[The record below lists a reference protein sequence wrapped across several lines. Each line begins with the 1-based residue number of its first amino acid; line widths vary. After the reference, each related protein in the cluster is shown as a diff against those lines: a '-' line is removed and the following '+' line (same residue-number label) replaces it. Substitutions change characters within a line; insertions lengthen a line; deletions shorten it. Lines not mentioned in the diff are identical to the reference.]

1 MANAIY
7 NGLNYTTKEINRNFK
22 IKVTGIVDGK
32 KVNTLVGVRG
42 LIAYVGDVKLVNRLL
57 GRAFDSMNDV
67 EVCKL
72 RRGIRISF
80 YYC

>member
-1 MANAIY
+1 M
-7 NGLNYTTKEINRNFK
+7 TTTLAYKTREINRNFK
-22 IKVTGIVDGK
+22 IKVYGMVDGK

-42 LIAYVGDVKLVNRLL
+42 LIAYVGDVELVNRLL
-57 GRAFDSMNDV
+57 KRAFGTMNDK

-80 YYC
+80 YCC

>member
-1 MANAIY
+1 M
-7 NGLNYTTKEINRNFK
+7 
-22 IKVTGIVDGK
+22 VDGK

-42 LIAYVGDVKLVNRLL
+42 LIAYVGDVELCNRLL
-57 GRAFDSMNDV
+57 NRAFNTMADK

-80 YYC
+80 YCC